1 VRVLAAVVAV
11 AEGHPAV
18 VEVED
23 AVVGDGNAIDVAPEV
38 ADEVLRGVEG
48 GLGMDDPVVAVQ
60 ADQQLLPVAVVGQLG
75 RAAGE
80 GADGAQVLQG
90 AQEDGAE
97 HRREGERGEE
107 EVLRCP
113 DEGAAVALE
122 RAAGDQAMHV
132 RMQLQGLPPG
142 VQHRDDAEIPI
153 PALAGE
159 GLQCFGGGAHER
171 RVDRAR
177 VVLHQAVE
185 GVGQGEDEMEV
196 LDRQQLQLSRI
207 DPGGALV
214 SAVSSVRP
222 IPSPRL
228 AARSADSAA
237 SARSKAAAPRRAVP
251 SHKPLGMREIP
262 RRVRANPAFH
272 RVRCNRH
279 RGVRYSLPRLG
290 HQPRER
296 PSTS

>member
-48 GLGMDDPVVAVQ
+48 GLGMDDAVVAVQ

-107 EVLRCP
+107 EVLRGRDGGLGLP
-113 DEGAAVALE
+113 ATGYLILSDAVARREISKLSPE
-122 RAAGDQAMHV
+122 LMAQVPDGTI
-132 RMQLQGLPPG
+132 GPPG
-142 VQHRDDAEIPI
+142 IDLVLTSPLKRSWTAWA
-153 PALAGE
+153 ALAWATSNTP
-159 GLQCFGGGAHER
+159 F
-171 RVDRAR
+171 
-177 VVLHQAVE
+177 
-185 GVGQGEDEMEV
+185 
-196 LDRQQLQLSRI
+196 
-207 DPGGALV
+207 
-214 SAVSSVRP
+214 
-222 IPSPRL
+222 
-228 AARSADSAA
+228 ARSESM
-237 SARSKAAAPRRAVP
+237 S
-251 SHKPLGMREIP
+251 
-262 RRVRANPAFH
+262 
-272 RVRCNRH
+272 
-279 RGVRYSLPRLG
+279 
-290 HQPRER
+290 
-296 PSTS
+296 